1 MKTGGRKKGT
11 PNKRTQIVIDR
22 LDELECDPLE
32 GLVRIAQEAEQAG
45 DYSLA
50 GRMYSELAQ
59 YCYPKRKAVDASI
72 STSDFGLMDI
82 SIVGV

>member
-22 LDELECDPLE
+22 LDELDCDPLE
-32 GLVRIAQEAEQAG
+32 GMVRIAKNAEEAGE
-45 DYSLA
+45 LA
-50 GRMYSELAQ
+50 IACKVYSELAQ
-59 YCYPKRKAVDASI
+59 YCYPKRKAVDVQLSN
-72 STSDFGLMDI
+72 DFGLMDI